1 MFLFA
6 TVQVSDEEEK
16 LSHKKKKKK
25 KSLCVFYIDANV
37 LKLEQLHSG

>member
-16 LSHKKKKKK
+16 LSYKKKKK